1 MSTTKLAIELKNFIK
16 EYQSKKGISRAVD
29 GIDLEIL
36 EGEFFGFLGPNG
48 AGKTS
53 TINVL
58 TGLASHTSGTAKIFG
73 YDVVKDYQTTR
84 RLVGISPQEYNYD
97 PYLNIRE
104 ILIYQAGYYGIPAK
118 VAKPKAEE
126 LLHLFGLSE
135 KAKLE
140 VVKLSGGMKRRLTIA
155 RALMH
160 EPKILFLD
168 EPTAGLDAELRV
180 ELWEYIRKLNKAG
193 ATIFLT
199 THYLEEAE
207 ELCNRIAIINH
218 GKILLIDEIKNI
230 LKLNGNLEKFYLEM
244 TKAKKEI
251 G

>member
-1 MSTTKLAIELKNFIK
+1 
-16 EYQSKKGISRAVD
+16 
-29 GIDLEIL
+29 
-36 EGEFFGFLGPNG
+36 
-48 AGKTS
+48 
-53 TINVL
+53 
-58 TGLASHTSGTAKIFG
+58 
-73 YDVVKDYQTTR
+73 
-84 RLVGISPQEYNYD
+84 
-97 PYLNIRE
+97 
-104 ILIYQAGYYGIPAK
+104 
-118 VAKPKAEE
+118 
-126 LLHLFGLSE
+126 
-135 KAKLE
+135 LE